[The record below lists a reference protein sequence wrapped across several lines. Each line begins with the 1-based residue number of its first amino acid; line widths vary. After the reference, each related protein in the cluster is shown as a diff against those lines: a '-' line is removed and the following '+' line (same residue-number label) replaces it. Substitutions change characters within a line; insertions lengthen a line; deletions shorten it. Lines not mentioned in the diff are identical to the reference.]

1 MMIIKNHW
9 MMIFNIYEV
18 TDLKISYFF
27 VVKVNRLSR

>member
-9 MMIFNIYEV
+9 MMTSNIYEV

-27 VVKVNRLSR
+27 VVKVNRSSR